1 MLPLHHG
8 RQARRG
14 AGRGLLQR
22 LPRPARLL
30 LAALLAVWCVTL
42 LRHGV
47 SSLASLAAAK
57 HRAAVTGG
65 SSSTTPGGERPI
77 TVDTHARGPEQ
88 QGEAVPTPAVDR
100 VSPEEERTCGKLAS
114 QWAEAVEAAAARQ
127 AAGPRLNLTYFL
139 HVPRTA
145 GRTTFWCALRP
156 SVPPSARCSR
166 SYDHL
171 RVDPHQQPQCSLL
184 STHDDFS
191 LVESFPGEVT
201 VVTQLRKPLE
211 RVLSAYEF
219 AVEVAGRTAWGN
231 EGRGSQRGSSIDTRD
246 VWPWSTLV
254 NLMIEDMQARRAA
267 AGGAAPQRS
276 DPPGSGYDEPG
287 AYMPLA
293 EFVAHPHVADVLHN
307 GAAFQLLG
315 LTNNTHEAVH
325 AAQASRL
332 RLCAA
337 SSAGASDTLAQ
348 VALARLRHRIAVVTL
363 TERLGDSASMLAA
376 SLGHP
381 LTQPSFRTASDWDP
395 QTRREQQA
403 LGREAFDRAAV
414 DEATPL
420 GLAYHSCASK
430 QLGVFSS
437 RKRNDRA
444 RIVFADGQGVK
455 FDRRLLPGEVLSRIG
470 ELNALD
476 RALYDLG
483 VELFDQRRAAFLEQG
498 RWESVDDVVAAH
510 PGS

>member
-14 AGRGLLQR
+14 GRGFLQR

-30 LAALLAVWCVTL
+30 VAALVAIWCVTF

-47 SSLASLAAAK
+47 SRLATMAATR

-65 SSSTTPGGERPI
+65 STGTPGLEVPSPHDAHA
-77 TVDTHARGPEQ
+77 VDTSQ
-88 QGEAVPTPAVDR
+88 QQDPATPSDSR
-100 VSPEEERTCGKLAS
+100 LLPEEERACGELAS
-114 QWAEAVEAAAARQ
+114 EWAEAAEAAAVRQ

-219 AVEVAGRTAWGN
+219 AVEVAGRTAWGT
-231 EGRGSQRGSSIDTRD
+231 EGRGGQRGNAIDTRD

-254 NLMIEDMQARRAA
+254 NLMIEDMQERRRAA
-267 AGGAAPQRS
+267 KGAPPQRS
-276 DPPGSGYDEPG
+276 APPGSGYDEPA
-287 AYMPLA
+287 AYMPLS
-293 EFVAHPHVADVLHN
+293 EFVAHPRVADVLHN
-307 GAAFQLLG
+307 GAAFQLMG
-315 LTNNTHEAVH
+315 LTNNTRDAAH
-325 AAQASRL
+325 AATAARL
-332 RLCAA
+332 RLCAR
-337 SSAGASDTLAQ
+337 SGGEAGDTLAA
-348 VALARLRHRIAVVTL
+348 VALSRLRHRIAVVTL
-363 TERLGDSASMLAA
+363 TERLGDSAAMLAA

-381 LTQPSFRTASDWDP
+381 LTSPSYRTASDWDP
-395 QTRREQQA
+395 KTRREQQA
-403 LGREAFDRAAV
+403 LGREAFDRAAM
-414 DEATPL
+414 DDATPL
-420 GLAYHSCASK
+420 GVAYHACAGK

-437 RKRNDRA
+437 RKKNDRA
-444 RIVFADGQGVK
+444 RIQFADGQGVN
-455 FDRRLLPGEVLSRIG
+455 FDRRLLPGEVLKGI
-470 ELNALD
+470 EEANQLD
-476 RALYDLG
+476 GLLYSLG
-483 VELFDQRRAAFLEQG
+483 VELFDQRRAAFLDQG
-498 RWESVDDVVAAH
+498 RWESVEDVVATH
-510 PGS
+510 PGSH

>member
-14 AGRGLLQR
+14 GGRGVLQR

-30 LAALLAVWCVTL
+30 LAALLAFWGVTF

-47 SSLASLAAAK
+47 SRLATMAATR
-57 HRAAVTGG
+57 HRAAVTGD
-65 SSSTTPGGERPI
+65 STTPPGR
-77 TVDTHARGPEQ
+77 
-88 QGEAVPTPAVDR
+88 AVPSTQGADAVSPSQQEALATPSASR
-100 VSPEEERTCGKLAS
+100 LLPEEERACGELAAE
-114 QWAEAVEAAAARQ
+114 WAEAAEAAAVRQ

-219 AVEVAGRTAWGN
+219 AVEVAGRTAWGT
-231 EGRGSQRGSSIDTRD
+231 ERRGGQRGSAIDTRD

-254 NLMIEDMQARRAA
+254 NLMIEDMQERRRA
-267 AGGAAPQRS
+267 GNGAPPQRS
-276 DPPGSGYDEPG
+276 DPPGSGYDEPA
-287 AYMPLA
+287 AYMPLSQ
-293 EFVAHPHVADVLHN
+293 FVAHPRVADVLHN

-315 LTNNTHEAVH
+315 LTNNTHEAAH
-325 AAQASRL
+325 AATAARL

-337 SSAGASDTLAQ
+337 SGGSAGDTLTA
-348 VALARLRHRIAVVTL
+348 VALSRLRHRVAVVTL
-363 TERLGDSASMLAA
+363 TERLGDSAAMLAA

-381 LTQPSFRTASDWDP
+381 LTSPSYRTASDWDP

-403 LGREAFDRAAV
+403 LGREAFDKAAV
-414 DEATPL
+414 DDTTPL
-420 GLAYHSCASK
+420 GVAYQSCATK

-437 RKRNDRA
+437 RKKNDRA
-444 RIVFADGQGVK
+444 RIQFADGQGVK
-455 FDRRLLPGEVLSRIG
+455 FDRSLLPGEVLKGIG
-470 ELNALD
+470 VANQMDVL
-476 RALYDLG
+476 LYSLG
-483 VELFDQRRAAFLEQG
+483 VELFDQRRAAFLDQG

-510 PGS
+510 PGSH